1 MVSPDSQ
8 ATACLPSGRNSTYR
22 PVQISGTGSDRRIA
36 ATIDQWDVDPWLLN
50 TPDGV
55 VDLRTGRMR
64 AHRPDDYLTKM
75 TSVGPGGDCPNWKA
89 HLELIMNG
97 DEELITYLQRAF
109 GYSLTGITREHA
121 LFFAYGTGA
130 NGKGTTYDTVA
141 KILGRYARTA
151 PMKTFTAS
159 KIDEHPTELA
169 MLRGARL
176 VMSSETEEGRSWAE
190 SRIKLMTGG
199 DKIPAR
205 FRRQDYFEFIPQ
217 SKLWFSGNHKPALRS
232 VDEATRRRFNLLPF
246 TVTIAKDK
254 RDPKFAEDK
263 LTTELPGILAWMIEG
278 CLEWQ
283 KNGLR
288 PPQAVK
294 TATDE
299 YLQDEDA
306 LKRWFTEECVVNPQ
320 SEGLFTTEL
329 YAAWKTWAAT
339 AGEFIISERR
349 FSQALEAKS
358 AELGILKQNNL
369 HRGDKHGRGF
379 MGVRWPRAP
388 SK

>member
-1 MVSPDSQ
+1 M
-8 ATACLPSGRNSTYR
+8 
-22 PVQISGTGSDRRIA
+22 
-36 ATIDQWDVDPWLLN
+36 
-50 TPDGV
+50 
-55 VDLRTGRMR
+55 
-64 AHRPDDYLTKM
+64 
-75 TSVGPGGDCPNWKA
+75 
-89 HLELIMNG
+89 
-97 DEELITYLQRAF
+97 
-109 GYSLTGITREHA
+109 
-121 LFFAYGTGA
+121 
-130 NGKGTTYDTVA
+130 
-141 KILGRYARTA
+141 
-151 PMKTFTAS
+151 
-159 KIDEHPTELA
+159 
-169 MLRGARL
+169 
-176 VMSSETEEGRSWAE
+176 
-190 SRIKLMTGG
+190 
-199 DKIPAR
+199 
-205 FRRQDYFEFIPQ
+205 RQDYFEFIPQ
-217 SKLWFSGNHKPALRS
+217 FKLWFSSNHKPALRS

-306 LKRWFTEECVVNPQ
+306 LKRWFTEECVVDPQ

-339 AGEFIISERR
+339 AGEFNISERR

-358 AELGILKQNNL
+358 AELGIQKQNNL